1 MLKLLNLLS
10 DLGPASLVW
19 LILGCWL
26 LSMAL
31 AFLLGAAVL

>member
-19 LILGCWL
+19 LTIVGGLAAL
-26 LSMAL
+26 FL
-31 AFLLGAAVL
+31 AFLLGVWVS